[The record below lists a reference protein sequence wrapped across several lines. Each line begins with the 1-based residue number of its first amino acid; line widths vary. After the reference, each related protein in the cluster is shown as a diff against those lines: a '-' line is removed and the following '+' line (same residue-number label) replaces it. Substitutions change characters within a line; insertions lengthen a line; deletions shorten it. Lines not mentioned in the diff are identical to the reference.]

1 MKETTSSGIPFR
13 SSFTTGRSPILCFA
27 DELDDLPVVKEL
39 RKGMPDDVVSFI
51 RRAVECNHWGG
62 EDAYDKER
70 AEFISKAVEKAG
82 CSKLDADE
90 KELRRKYRNQPKI
103 LETIEK

>member
-13 SSFTTGRSPILCFA
+13 SSFTTGRSSSSSAKHKIG
-27 DELDDLPVVKEL
+27 DLPVVKEL

-51 RRAVECNHWGG
+51 RRAVESNHWGG